1 MANMRTLIRIVFA
14 IFIAKGIDCL
24 GGICDDFCGCRDCLK
39 KKEEKEKKEKEDNE
53 NNKENNKEND
63 EDKKEENNEEKN
75 DENNEEKKE
84 NEKENEKEDE
94 KKDEGIMEYE
104 EIKDEGNNTAI
115 SLVNYD
121 WFRGKKN
128 LVLKILKKK
137 NNEDFQSKY
146 NGDKISIKLDEN
158 NNPKIFYQKG
168 AEDEPNLGG
177 KKYAFFEINPK
188 VGHTVYLYCSD
199 VESCEF
205 IHMIYGKKKRGIFEK
220 TTHISISVIACD
232 TTSVENMY
240 SMFCGCSSLT
250 KLDLNNFDTTNVTD
264 MGSMF
269 SGCTKLENLNL
280 NNFNTTNV
288 TNMRFM
294 FAVCFSLE
302 NLDISNFNTT
312 KVTDMESMFYGCK
325 KLTNLKIGKNFN
337 NTKGTNV
344 KEMFDF
350 CSNLLNDIKNK
361 FSNKNE

>member
-1 MANMRTLIRIVFA
+1 MRMLIRIVFV

-24 GGICDDFCGCRDCLK
+24 GGVCDDFCGCRDCLK

-104 EIKDEGNNTAI
+104 EIKNEGNNTAI

-121 WFRGKKN
+121 WFSGKKN
-128 LVLKILKKK
+128 LVLRIFKKK
-137 NNEDFQSKY
+137 GNNDFLSKD

-158 NNPKIFYQKG
+158 NNSKITYQKG

-199 VESCEF
+199 VESCENN
-205 IHMIYGKKKRGIFEK
+205 GIFEE
-220 TTHISISVIACD
+220 TGHISISVIACD
-232 TTSVENMY
+232 TEKVTDMGYMFSDCRSLKELDLKIFNTKNVTNMR
-240 SMFCGCSSLT
+240 SMFCWCSSLT
-250 KLDLNNFDTTNVTD
+250 KL
-264 MGSMF
+264 
-269 SGCTKLENLNL
+269 NLQ
-280 NNFNTTNV
+280 NFNTTKV
-288 TNMRFM
+288 TDMYSM
-294 FAVCFSLE
+294 FTNCSSLK

-312 KVTDMESMFYGCK
+312 KDLNINYMFFGCK
-325 KLTNLKIGKNFN
+325 SLEKLNISKFNIENYTNVDIIFKDCNNLPKSKINEILGKN
-337 NTKGTNV
+337 
-344 KEMFDF
+344 E
-350 CSNLLNDIKNK
+350 
-361 FSNKNE
+361 